1 MLIGIVGKPNVGKS
15 TFFKAA
21 TLSEVLIANYP
32 FATIKPN
39 HAMAYVK
46 IKDLANE
53 FGKTSNPREGFV
65 KNDWRFVPFEI
76 LDVAGLVEGASEG
89 KGLGNQF
96 LDDLT
101 AADALIHVIDV
112 SGETDSEGKPS
123 KDYYPGKDIK
133 MIESEL
139 DLWYLGIF
147 KRAWK
152 NLNRNI
158 EVQKIEFSEA
168 VAKQFSGLK
177 INEEDIKHVILKE
190 SFDVSDAGKWD
201 DEELMK
207 FARAL
212 RKSTKPMVIAA
223 NKIDRPKGKEN
234 FERLKK
240 EFDYPMISCFAE
252 GELSLRQ
259 ADKAKLI
266 DYVPGNSSFE
276 IKGDLDEKQ
285 KEGLNSIKKTLEEF
299 DNTGVQNVLNKIVL
313 EILDY
318 IAIFPAGSKLEDSN
332 GNVLPDCFLMKNGST
347 ALDFAYKLHTDI
359 GKNFIKAIDI
369 RTKRAVGKDY
379 KLKHLD
385 GLEIMTK

>member
-39 HAMAYVK
+39 HAMAHVK

-123 KDYYPGKDIK
+123 KDYYPGKAIR

-152 NLNRNI
+152 NRNRNI
-158 EVQKIEFSEA
+158 EVQTIEFSEA